1 MTSRYRIGFL
11 GSWALFVVAAGL
23 AALAGIGE
31 LANWKDAARM
41 KRLERLDAI
50 IGSRL
55 GEKLERLREVSEE
68 REEKLEKLRSDV
80 ERIKLDLDDSQ
91 DTEQTIVVST
101 AENRLRVRRRGHVV
115 FEAICSTGKGTTLE
129 IEGRKMVFDTP
140 TGRFRIQSKEEN
152 PVWVPPDW
160 HFVEEARKKN
170 LGIVRLAAGQAIDA
184 ETGNPVPAQ
193 PSSGIWSW
201 LSSRDRPRR
210 VLKVR
215 QNTVVEVASD
225 GSERE
230 LPQGELASGPVALH
244 RRPRPVDSD
253 GPSLGQRWA
262 APLGERAPA
271 PVRTPQE
278 QMEPGAVGSGY
289 GIHGTL
295 ATSQLGRSAS
305 HGCVRLSDADIER
318 LFKMAKV
325 GDQVLI
331 Y

>member
-1 MTSRYRIGFL
+1 MYSAKTSDLLIGL
-11 GSWALFVVAAGL
+11 SGSLF
-23 AALAGIGE
+23 
-31 LANWKDAARM
+31 
-41 KRLERLDAI
+41 
-50 IGSRL
+50 
-55 GEKLERLREVSEE
+55 
-68 REEKLEKLRSDV
+68 
-80 ERIKLDLDDSQ
+80 
-91 DTEQTIVVST
+91 T
-101 AENRLRVRRRGHVV
+101 
-115 FEAICSTGKGTTLE
+115 
-129 IEGRKMVFDTP
+129 
-140 TGRFRIQSKEEN
+140 
-152 PVWVPPDW
+152 
-160 HFVEEARKKN
+160 
-170 LGIVRLAAGQAIDA
+170 
-184 ETGNPVPAQ
+184 NPVPAQ

-230 LPQGELASGPVALH
+230 LPQGELIRAGKAIVVPPHGSRQ
-244 RRPRPVDSD
+244 RRFEKT
-253 GPSLGQRWA
+253 LGHYR
-262 APLGERAPA
+262 LNI
-271 PVRTPQE
+271 
-278 QMEPGAVGSGY
+278 GSGY

>member
-1 MTSRYRIGFL
+1 MISRYRIGFL
-11 GSWALFVVAAGL
+11 GAWALLVIAGGF
-23 AALAGIGE
+23 AALAAAGE
-31 LANWKDAARM
+31 LANWKDAARIQ
-41 KRLERLDAI
+41 RLERIDAM

-55 GEKLERLREVSEE
+55 DSKLERLREISEE
-68 REEKLEKLRSDV
+68 REEKLEKLRSAV
-80 ERIKLDLDDSQ
+80 ERVKLDLDDSQ

-129 IEGRKMVFDTP
+129 IAGRKMVFDTP

-160 HFVEEARKKN
+160 HFVEEARKKH
-170 LGIVRLAAGQAIDA
+170 LEVVRIAPGQAIDA

-201 LSSRDRPRR
+201 FSSRDRPRR

-215 QNTVVEVASD
+215 QNMVVEVASD

-230 LPQGELASGPVALH
+230 LPQGELIRAGKAIVVPPPGTRQ
-244 RRPRPVDSD
+244 RRFEKT
-253 GPSLGQRWA
+253 LGHYR
-262 APLGERAPA
+262 LNI
-271 PVRTPQE
+271 
-278 QMEPGAVGSGY
+278 GSGY

-295 ATSQLGRSAS
+295 ATNQLGRSAS
-305 HGCVRLSDADIER
+305 HGCVRLADADIER

>member
-11 GSWALFVVAAGL
+11 GSWALFVIAGGL
-23 AALAGIGE
+23 AALAAFGE
-31 LANWKDAARM
+31 WANWKDAARIN
-41 KRLERLDAI
+41 RLEKIDAI
-50 IGSRL
+50 IGSRV
-55 GEKLERLREVSEE
+55 GGKIERLREVSDE
-68 REEKLEKLRSDV
+68 REEKLEKLRSQV
-80 ERIKLDLDDSQ
+80 EQVKLDLDDSR
-91 DTEQTIVVST
+91 DTEQTIIVST
-101 AENRLRVRRRGHVV
+101 AENRLRVRRRGVVV

-140 TGRFRIQSKEEN
+140 TGSFRVQSKEEN

-160 HFVEEARKKN
+160 HFVEEARKKH
-170 LGIVRLAAGQAIDA
+170 LEVVRIAPGQAIDA

-210 VLKVR
+210 ILKVR

-230 LPQGELASGPVALH
+230 LPQGELIRAGKAIVVPPPGTLQ
-244 RRPRPVDSD
+244 RRFEKT
-253 GPSLGQRWA
+253 LGHYR
-262 APLGERAPA
+262 LNI
-271 PVRTPQE
+271 
-278 QMEPGAVGSGY
+278 GSGY
-289 GIHGTL
+289 GIHGTT
-295 ATSQLGRSAS
+295 ATNQLGRSAS
-305 HGCVRLSDADIER
+305 HGCVRLSDADLER
-318 LFKMAKV
+318 LFKMVKV